1 MPSALISTKISTK
14 SDKRHRVTSEAVT
27 TGEIWIDFESGFRV
41 DFCFYFKNT
50 QSDLARAKTLE
61 KVMRYEYIMLA
72 IILIMMWQNFS
83 LRQQL
88 RQLWQVMDKQKYVT
102 RYLEL
107 LATSK
112 DQTQALKA
120 LRTEFKELGLLQAY
134 EVSQIAHNKSS

>member
-1 MPSALISTKISTK
+1 
-14 SDKRHRVTSEAVT
+14 
-27 TGEIWIDFESGFRV
+27 
-41 DFCFYFKNT
+41 
-50 QSDLARAKTLE
+50 
-61 KVMRYEYIMLA
+61 MRYEYIMLA